1 VLLFV
6 LVGFI
11 AFYYFNKFQ
20 ESEREYIKLHSSL
33 KDMYNENQNMKL
45 KVKELQAYKDDVSKT
60 FKILDNELVMINN
73 HLQRR
78 QQPSLQQPSLQQQPL
93 QQASSRVSLLTP
105 ELLNTVFFD
114 ITPQRLFRPQSSTS
128 TNINTIVENIPVVSM
143 DMGLQETL
151 NGISEVKTNTE
162 DEDNNNGNGN
172 DMTENKDIMNE
183 SGSIGRSLEE
193 EEKSLEEK
201 LDEQAL
207 EKMLKNVEM
216 STMNDLMGVNM
227 ASNSELMGEVNE
239 YNKLLLDLNKFKLNN

>member
-1 VLLFV
+1 MYQNTVLLFV

-45 KVKELQAYKDDVSKT
+45 KVKELQAYKNDVSKT
-60 FKILDNELVMINN
+60 FKILDNELVMIND

-78 QQPSLQQPSLQQQPL
+78 QQPSSLQQPSLQQQQPL

-114 ITPQRLFRPQSSTS
+114 ITPQRLFRPQGASLSS
-128 TNINTIVENIPVVSM
+128 INTIVENIPVV
-143 DMGLQETL
+143 GLEE
-151 NGISEVKTNTE
+151 NISEVRMNME
-162 DEDNNNGNGN
+162 DEDNEKG
-172 DMTENKDIMNE
+172 DDIKDIMNE
-183 SGSIGRSLEE
+183 SGSVGGLLEG

-201 LDEQAL
+201 LDEKAL
-207 EKMLKNVEM
+207 ENMLKSVEM
-216 STMNDLMGVNM
+216 STRNDLMAANG
-227 ASNSELMGEVNE
+227 ELMGEMNE

>member
-1 VLLFV
+1 MYQNTILLFV

-45 KVKELQAYKDDVSKT
+45 KIKELQAYKDDVSKT

-78 QQPSLQQPSLQQQPL
+78 QPIPQQQQQVQVPL
-93 QQASSRVSLLTP
+93 QQSSSRVSLLTP

-114 ITPQRLFRPQSSTS
+114 ITPQRLFRPQASAA
-128 TNINTIVENIPVVSM
+128 NINTIVENIPIEEEV
-143 DMGLQETL
+143 QESRL
-151 NGISEVKTNTE
+151 PIV
-162 DEDNNNGNGN
+162 D
-172 DMTENKDIMNE
+172 ENKSDIE
-183 SGSIGRSLEE
+183 EEEKLLEE
-193 EEKSLEEK
+193 KSLEEKSLEEK
-201 LDEQAL
+201 LDEEAL
-207 EKMLKNVEM
+207 EKMLKSVEM
-216 STMNDLMGVNM
+216 STMNDLMSG
-227 ASNSELMGEVNE
+227 EIMGEGNE